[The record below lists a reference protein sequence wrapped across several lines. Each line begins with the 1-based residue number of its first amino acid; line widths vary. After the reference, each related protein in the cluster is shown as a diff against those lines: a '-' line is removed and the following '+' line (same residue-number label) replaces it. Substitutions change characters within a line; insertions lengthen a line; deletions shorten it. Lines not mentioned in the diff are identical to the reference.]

1 MTVGVAAGGAAAVV
15 GARLEPMRPEVLI
28 GWHARYAVNPSA
40 LAALPGVTHMFTL
53 EDVRGGLGVQ
63 RLGRVLVVG
72 DPLAPI
78 TDCP

>member
-1 MTVGVAAGGAAAVV
+1 MTVEVAAGGAAAVV
-15 GARLEPMRPEVLI
+15 GARLEPVRPEVLI
-28 GWHARYAVNPSA
+28 GWHARYACNPSA

-53 EDVRGGLGVQ
+53 EGVRGGLGVQ